1 MPEQRTTLL
10 VSDEEDISH
19 RLDAERARL
28 RREAGLAQPRHFKRP
43 VERAFTA
50 EERDKVTILFGG
62 LTWKHEELIRAVF
75 LGNGYKCEMVPVP
88 NVAAFQLGKEY
99 GNNGQCNPTYFT
111 VGNLV
116 QYLQGLEAKGIPRQQ
131 ILDNLDSVYREAY
144 DRAKKAG
151 DERRMA
157 DLDAAYQRE
166 QLLLEVLL
174 DIRDGLR
181 APPPPP
187 PPPAPPKQG
196 TGTDPLAALDTI
208 RRITKLR

>member
-1 MPEQRTTLL
+1 LR
-10 VSDEEDISH
+10 VV
-19 RLDAERARL
+19 RL
-28 RREAGLAQPRHFKRP
+28 
-43 VERAFTA
+43 
-50 EERDKVTILFGG
+50 
-62 LTWKHEELIRAVF
+62 
-75 LGNGYKCEMVPVP
+75 
-88 NVAAFQLGKEY
+88 
-99 GNNGQCNPTYFT
+99 
-111 VGNLV
+111 
-116 QYLQGLEAKGIPRQQ
+116 RQQ

-187 PPPAPPKQG
+187 PPSAPPKQDSG
-196 TGTDPLAALDTI
+196 TNPLAALDTI